1 MISVTG
7 KSLEVKEVFKEIM
20 MSPEKMF
27 EMLDVNMKDVVEKTL
42 GELLKVELTSYLG
55 RDKYQ
60 RTKGEVNYRNGSYR
74 RSYAVKGAGIV
85 DLEIPRDRDGDFKS
99 NIVRRYERRDSR
111 INQDAALLFL
121 SGLSTRGLQL
131 ISKRLLGT
139 KISAGEVSNVAKEL
153 LRGIDAWR
161 LKPLHDLK
169 IKHMFIDGVN
179 FHMRVKR
186 KVEKIPV
193 LVIIGVTEEGR
204 KLFLGLQVGDK
215 DSSST
220 WREVFKDIKAR
231 GLNPNHVQLGIM
243 DGLPG
248 LMTVFKEEF
257 ANAKVQRCQV
267 HVSRNV
273 LCKVPCAAKGEVVDS
288 LRNIFYAPS
297 KKASMDKYNEFVA
310 KYNNVYP
317 SAVKCLSNVIDEC
330 LTFYSFSEEEWNS
343 LRTTNGI
350 ERVNKEFKRRT
361 KPMEVMA
368 GEASTYRILG
378 FVCLKMES
386 TWKTFPYRKANPDKA
401 LEVFTQLC

>member
-20 MSPEKMF
+20 LSPEKMF
-27 EMLDVNMKDVVEKTL
+27 EMLEVNMKDVAERTL
-42 GELLKVELTSYLG
+42 SELLKVELTSYLG

-60 RTKGEVNYRNGSYR
+60 RLKGEVNYRNGSYR

-85 DLEIPRDRDGDFKS
+85 DLEIPRDRDGDFRS

-121 SGLSTRGLQL
+121 SGLSTRGINL

-169 IKHMFIDGVN
+169 IKHMFMDGVN

-193 LVIIGVTEEGR
+193 LVVIGVTETNR
-204 KLFLGLQVGDK
+204 KMFLGLQVGDK
-215 DSSST
+215 DSAST
-220 WREVFKDIKAR
+220 WREVFKDMKTR
-231 GLNPNHVQLGIM
+231 GLDPNYVQLGVM

-257 ANAKVQRCQV
+257 TNAKVQRCQV

-288 LRNIFYAPS
+288 LRNIFYASS
-297 KKASMDKYNEFVA
+297 KKAALDKYNEFVT
-310 KYNNVYP
+310 KYNNLYP

-386 TWKTFPYRKANPDKA
+386 TWKTFPYRRTNPDKA